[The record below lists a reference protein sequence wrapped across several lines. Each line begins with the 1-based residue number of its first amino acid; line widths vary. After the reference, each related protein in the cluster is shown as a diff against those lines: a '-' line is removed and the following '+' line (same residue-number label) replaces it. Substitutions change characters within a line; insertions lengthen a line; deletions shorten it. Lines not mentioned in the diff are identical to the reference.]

1 MIKKIVQQL
10 HYCVGLVMNT
20 ASAVHAIE
28 DVKIIDRTQTEH
40 FLQNG
45 AVFIDNRPEYKFS
58 LGHIEGAINLPYF
71 IANDPSNKMTKENLA
86 KAIGDNDLVVFY
98 CTGMERAYHALKQAQ
113 QWGITAEMYW
123 YKNGFEEWKMF
134 HPSHLD

>member
-1 MIKKIVQQL
+1 MITVS
-10 HYCVGLVMNT
+10 T
-20 ASAVHAIE
+20 VHALE
-28 DVKIIDRTQTEH
+28 DVKIIDRTETEH
-40 FLQNG
+40 LLQRG

-71 IANDPSNKMTKENLA
+71 IANDPENKMSKENLFQ
-86 KAIGDNDLVVFY
+86 AIGKNKIVVFY

-134 HPSHLD
+134 HPPYLD